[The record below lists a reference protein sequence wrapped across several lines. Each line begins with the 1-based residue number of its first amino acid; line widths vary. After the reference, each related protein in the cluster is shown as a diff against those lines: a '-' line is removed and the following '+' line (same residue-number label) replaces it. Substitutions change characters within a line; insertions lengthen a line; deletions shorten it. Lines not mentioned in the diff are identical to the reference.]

1 MLRFISF
8 SLATLYLGLAS
19 ALAFLPISQT
29 KTKLFVLQLLL
40 LAPAVVCYGIYKI
53 RQPPKRSTCPRIPRW
68 VPYAIYVAM
77 LMLLVWTSRLGAKPP
92 ARGNLSAPASL
103 LRSEASRLS

>member
-40 LAPAVVCYGIYKI
+40 LAPAVVCYGIYNI
-53 RQPPKRSTCPRIPRW
+53 LQPSQTVNLPENT
-68 VPYAIYVAM
+68 
-77 LMLLVWTSRLGAKPP
+77 TLGALRHL
-92 ARGNLSAPASL
+92 RGDAHAAGLDQPTGCQTPG
-103 LRSEASRLS
+103 LR